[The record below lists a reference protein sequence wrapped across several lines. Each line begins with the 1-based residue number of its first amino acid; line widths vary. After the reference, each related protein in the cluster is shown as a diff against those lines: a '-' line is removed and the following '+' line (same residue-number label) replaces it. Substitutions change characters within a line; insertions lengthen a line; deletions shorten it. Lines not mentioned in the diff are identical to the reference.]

1 VERERINIVNA
12 LKRSEMFLGLEDK
25 YLERIASLPSS
36 HEKTLQPGEIL
47 FRTGDLASTLYVLKE
62 GRVDLV
68 AGDSP
73 EAELGKQKLVVEI
86 VTTGGCLGWSA
97 MVAPHYYFL
106 SAIAEVPSV
115 LVCISGSELMALS
128 DKDYYLGYRVFSGLA
143 RIIGS
148 RLRDYE
154 QVLLRGRRWPFM
166 NDNNKSI

>member
-1 VERERINIVNA
+1 MDAERISIVNA

-36 HEKTLQPGEIL
+36 HEKTLQSDEIL
-47 FRTGDLASTLYVLKE
+47 FRVGEPADTLYVLKE

-68 AGDSP
+68 AEVSP
-73 EAELGKQKLVVEI
+73 EAELGKQNLVIEI
-86 VTTGGCLGWSA
+86 VTMGGCLGWSA

-106 SAIAEVPSV
+106 SAIAGVPSV

-128 DKDYYLGYRVFSGLA
+128 DKDSYLGYRVFNGLA

-154 QVLLRGRRWPFM
+154 QVLLRGRRWPFLK
-166 NDNNKSI
+166 NNNIST